1 MHERLTRPERKSQ
14 TRTKLLEAAAS
25 VFAELGFEKAT
36 LDEVAAAA
44 GLTKGAV
51 YSNFASKT
59 DLLIALIE
67 QRVEIQTA
75 EHSQRF
81 EGQDLE
87 GIAQALDERDDQKTE
102 SEMRW
107 MVLAVEFWIHA
118 MRDVRAR
125 VLMAEQYERARTIV
139 AAEFVEPMYAKVGIE
154 PPMTPRDVAIVIE
167 ALGIGL
173 SFQAALDANAVRP
186 GLEAEVLAKFLGL
199 PTPGA
204 SPTAD

>member
-1 MHERLTRPERKSQ
+1 
-14 TRTKLLEAAAS
+14 
-25 VFAELGFEKAT
+25 
-36 LDEVAAAA
+36 
-44 GLTKGAV
+44 
-51 YSNFASKT
+51 
-59 DLLIALIE
+59 
-67 QRVEIQTA
+67 
-75 EHSQRF
+75 
-81 EGQDLE
+81 
-87 GIAQALDERDDQKTE
+87 
-102 SEMRW
+102 
-107 MVLAVEFWIHA
+107 
-118 MRDVRAR
+118 
-125 VLMAEQYERARTIV
+125 MAEQYERARTIV